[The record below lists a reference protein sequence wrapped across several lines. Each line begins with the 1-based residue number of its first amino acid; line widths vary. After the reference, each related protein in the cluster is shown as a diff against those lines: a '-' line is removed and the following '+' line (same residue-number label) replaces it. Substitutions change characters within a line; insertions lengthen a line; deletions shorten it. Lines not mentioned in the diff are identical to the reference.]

1 MLIVYK
7 APKMK
12 YSFVGIG
19 FLGSFCI
26 LDLKYEN
33 NAQKSDET
41 QTLRSGNLNLS
52 FWNSSPNLLSTLIY
66 SWVNNL

>member
-12 YSFVGIG
+12 YSLTGIG

-33 NAQKSDET
+33 KAQKSDDT

-52 FWNSSPNLLSTLIY
+52 F
-66 SWVNNL
+66 